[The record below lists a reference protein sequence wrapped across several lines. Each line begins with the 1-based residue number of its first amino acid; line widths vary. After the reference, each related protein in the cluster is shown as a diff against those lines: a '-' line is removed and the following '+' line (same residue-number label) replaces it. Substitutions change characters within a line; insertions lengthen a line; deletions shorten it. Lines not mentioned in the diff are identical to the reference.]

1 MTDTALTKLGNM
13 EMKLASALCYL
24 PVMYIHLIASIAFL
38 VMEPREHRQVRWHA
52 TQSLLVSAAWIAALV
67 VSAMLW
73 IFLPIVVMFGGAI
86 LAAALES
93 DGIAALSALLG
104 FVLQFLMLFVFLAAA
119 FGGPLALLAGA
130 GMVMMDKEGRIPGF
144 AGLTD
149 RLAG

>member
-38 VMEPREHRQVRWHA
+38 AMEPKEHRQVRWHA
-52 TQSLLVSAAWIAALV
+52 TQSLLVSAAWIVALV
-67 VSAMLW
+67 VSAGLW
-73 IFLPIVVMFGGAI
+73 IFLPLFVMFGGTFV
-86 LAAALES
+86 AALLDS
-93 DGIAALSALLG
+93 DAIAGVSALLG
-104 FVLQFLMLFVFLAAA
+104 FGLQFLMLFVFLAAA

-130 GMVMMDKEGRIPGF
+130 GMVMMDKEGRIPVF
-144 AGLTD
+144 AGLAD